1 MCGVLIKNKRTTIQI
16 YQLQNETDEK
26 RFKDGVVVET
36 PQEVFEIIDWVIR
49 YENRGRIQR

>member
-1 MCGVLIKNKRTTIQI
+1 MKLMK
-16 YQLQNETDEK
+16 K

-49 YENRGRIQR
+49 YENMGRIQR

>member
-26 RFKDGVVVET
+26 KFKDGVVVET